1 MHNLESAYSSWGYG
15 QAGHLTPRPRAKGLR
30 PRRGAPSVSE
40 TVMLRRLEEQT
51 PLSDIERGL
60 LCKLSVFREC
70 IQTGDALTRPGKPV
84 VARIIIAGW
93 ACRQRTLPDG
103 RRQIFNFLIPGDAL
117 GLTAASSPLEEV
129 STVALTRVECVDA
142 MILKEILSAGDE
154 RHSRLQRALGSARR
168 QEHAALLDHIMRLG
182 RQSALERLCHF
193 FLEMRDRTRAA
204 GLAESDERFPLPLT
218 QEVLADAL
226 GLSIVHLNRTLQ
238 QMKRDGLMHIH
249 RGWLEL
255 HDTHRMELLADY
267 GPHDG

>member
-1 MHNLESAYSSWGYG
+1 VNEA
-15 QAGHLTPRPRAKGLR
+15 
-30 PRRGAPSVSE
+30 
-40 TVMLRRLEEQT
+40 VMVRRLEGQA

-60 LCKLSVFREC
+60 LGKLSVFRES

-103 RRQIFNFLIPGDAL
+103 RRQIFGFLIPGDAV
-117 GLTAASSPLEEV
+117 GLSTASSPLEEV

-142 MILKEILSAGDE
+142 MILKEILSARDE
-154 RHSRLQRALGSARR
+154 RHARLQRALRSARR

-182 RQSALERLCHF
+182 RQSAQERLCHF

-204 GLAESDERFPLPLT
+204 GLAESDGLFPLPLT

-238 QMKRDGLMHIH
+238 QMKRDGLIRM
-249 RGWLEL
+249 RSGWLDL
-255 HDTHRMELLADY
+255 LDMHRLEILADY
-267 GPHDG
+267 GSHDE